1 MGDMLAWWNFEAVRE
16 VGKIGEKGALIRCE
30 EIGMS
35 LMSPAHS
42 DFHSVLSS
50 SCQIFREGS
59 NAIR

>member
-1 MGDMLAWWNFEAVRE
+1 
-16 VGKIGEKGALIRCE
+16 
-30 EIGMS
+30 MS
-35 LMSPAHS
+35 LMSPAYS